1 MHGGHSGRHT
11 NLCIHSIHLMKV
23 NWKLL
28 TVLSVF
34 LVLFAIFYG
43 GYIWLR
49 GADMAMPSLFRPVP
63 GARRLMSME
72 GFRFTQSE
80 HGRISWRMHARQ
92 ADLYESKEARLKDLE
107 ITFFNPD
114 KREGALTGEAGTM
127 DTATGNASISRV
139 SRDVRV
145 VTSDGY
151 LLTTNSLFWKAGE
164 RLVRTPDPF
173 KLLGSEIYLEGK
185 GLSADLNMRTIVVNS
200 NVKAVLQE

>member
-1 MHGGHSGRHT
+1 
-11 NLCIHSIHLMKV
+11 MKV

-28 TVLSVF
+28 KALSVF
-34 LVLFAIFYG
+34 LVLFAVAYG
-43 GYIWLR
+43 SYHWLH
-49 GADMAMPSLFRPVP
+49 GEDMTMPALFRPVS
-63 GARRLMSME
+63 GARMLMSME
-72 GFRFTQSE
+72 GFRFTQLE
-80 HGRISWRMHARQ
+80 NGRISWRMHAQ
-92 ADLYESKEARLKDLE
+92 NADLYESKEARLKNIE
-107 ITFFNPD
+107 ITFVAPD
-114 KREGALTGEAGTM
+114 KREGALLGEAGTM
-127 DTATGNASISRV
+127 DMVTGNASVYRV

-185 GLSADLNMRTIVVNS
+185 GLSTNLDMRTIVVNS

>member
-1 MHGGHSGRHT
+1 
-11 NLCIHSIHLMKV
+11 MKAI
-23 NWKLL
+23 WQLL
-28 TVLSVF
+28 KVLSVF

-43 GYIWLR
+43 GYRWLR
-49 GADMAMPSLFRPVP
+49 GTDMTMPSLFRPATGP
-63 GARRLMSME
+63 RLIMSME

-80 HGRISWRMHARQ
+80 KGRISWRMYARK

-107 ITFFNPD
+107 ITFFSPD
-114 KREGALTGEAGTM
+114 NREGTLIGDAGTM
-127 DTATGNASISRV
+127 DTSTGNASVRRV

-151 LLTTNSLFWKAGE
+151 LLTTNSLFWNAEE

-185 GLSADLNMRTIVVNS
+185 GLSADMDTNTIVVDN

>member
-1 MHGGHSGRHT
+1 MHMAAIT
-11 NLCIHSIHLMKV
+11 AAILTCAFTMKV

-28 TVLSVF
+28 KVLSVL
-34 LVLFAIFYG
+34 LVLFAALYG
-43 GYIWLR
+43 SYLLLR
-49 GADMAMPSLFRPVP
+49 GADMTMPTLFKPAP
-63 GARRLMSME
+63 GARLLMSME

-80 HGRISWRMHARQ
+80 DGRTSWRMQARH
-92 ADLYESKEARLKDLE
+92 ADLYESKEAQLKDLE
-107 ITFFNPD
+107 ITFISPD
-114 KREGALTGEAGTM
+114 NKEAALLGESGTM
-127 DTATGNASISRV
+127 DTVTGNASVRRGSRE
-139 SRDVRV
+139 VRV

-185 GLSADLNMRTIVVNS
+185 GLSANLDMRTIVVNS

>member
-1 MHGGHSGRHT
+1 MPT
-11 NLCIHSIHLMKV
+11 CAFIMKV

-28 TVLSVF
+28 KVLSAF
-34 LVLFAIFYG
+34 LVLFAVLYG
-43 GYIWLR
+43 SYLWLR
-49 GADMAMPSLFRPVP
+49 GADMMMPSLFKPSP
-63 GARRLMSME
+63 GTRLFMSME

-80 HGRISWRMHARQ
+80 NGRTSWRMYARI
-92 ADLYESKEARLKDLE
+92 ADLYENKEAQLKDLE
-107 ITFFNPD
+107 ITFIAPD
-114 KREGALTGEAGTM
+114 RRKGALYGESGTM
-127 DTATGNASISRV
+127 DTVTGNASVRRV

-151 LLTTNSLFWKAGE
+151 LLTTTSLFWKAGE

-185 GLSADLNMRTIVVNS
+185 GLSANLDMRTMVVNG

>member
-1 MHGGHSGRHT
+1 
-11 NLCIHSIHLMKV
+11 MKI
-23 NWKLL
+23 NGKFLK
-28 TVLSVF
+28 VLSVF

-43 GYIWLR
+43 GYLWLR
-49 GADMAMPSLFRPVP
+49 GTDMTMPSLFRPAP

-80 HGRISWRMHARQ
+80 HGRISWRMHARM

-107 ITFFNPD
+107 ITFFTPD
-114 KREGALTGEAGTM
+114 KREGVLTGEAGNM
-127 DTATGNASISRV
+127 DTTTGNASISRV
-139 SRDVRV
+139 SREVRV
-145 VTSDGY
+145 VTNDGY

-164 RLVRTPDPF
+164 RLIRTPDPF

-185 GLSADLNMRTIVVNS
+185 GLSANLDMRTIVVNS